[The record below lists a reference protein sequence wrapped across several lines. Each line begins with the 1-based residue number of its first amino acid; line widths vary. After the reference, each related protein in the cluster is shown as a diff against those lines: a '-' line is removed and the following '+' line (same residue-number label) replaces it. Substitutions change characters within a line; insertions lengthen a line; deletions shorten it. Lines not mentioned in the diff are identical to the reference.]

1 MYVFRDI
8 GRYSL
13 LLYKAFRSLPEFS
26 MYRKNLL
33 NELVK
38 TGWESLPITIIT
50 GVFTGAVMTLQ
61 TAYQLVS
68 AFVPKSAVGAIVSQS
83 LIIELAAVIPSLVLA
98 GRVGA
103 RIATELGNMRV
114 TEQIDALESM
124 GLNSVTFLVLPRT
137 IAGLF
142 MFPMLYIIASATG
155 VLGGMAS
162 GYFTDLLPISDYLK
176 GAREYFFPQ
185 DVAFG
190 IVKSFVFGYIIT
202 SISSFKGYFASGG
215 AEGVGKATTQA
226 TVLSCVYILF
236 ADFILAYLLL

>member
-1 MYVFRDI
+1 MLVLRDI
-8 GRYSL
+8 GRYSS
-13 LLYKAFRSLPEFS
+13 LLYKAIRSVPEVS
-26 MYRKNLL
+26 MYRKNFV

-38 TGWESLPITIIT
+38 IGWESLPITVIA

-68 AFVPKSAVGAIVSQS
+68 AFIPKSTIGAIVSQS
-83 LIIELAAVIPSLVLA
+83 LLIELAAVIPSLVLA

-114 TEQIDALESM
+114 TEQVDALESM
-124 GLNSVTFLVLPRT
+124 GLNSVTFLVLPRVL
-137 IAGLF
+137 AGLL
-142 MFPMLYIIASATG
+142 MFPALYIFASG
-155 VLGGMAS
+155 FGILGGMAA
-162 GYFTDLLPISDYLK
+162 GTLTGVLPIADFVK
-176 GAREYFFPQ
+176 GAREFFYPQ

-190 IVKSFVFGYIIT
+190 IVKAFVFGYLIT

-226 TVLSCVYILF
+226 TVLSCVYVLF
-236 ADFILAYLLL
+236 ADFFLAYLLL